1 LGEYV
6 ILDYMRDNKGRFI
19 KGNIPMSG
27 FKKGHKINVD
37 RKHSQKWNDK
47 IGESNKG
54 RTSPMKGKEMPE
66 SAKIAIGNALR
77 LQ

>member
-1 LGEYV
+1 
-6 ILDYMRDNKGRFI
+6 
-19 KGNIPMSG
+19 MSG